1 MPTKKQLDG
10 LNYRQAQK
18 RNSEK
23 FSSLS
28 RIEQKQLRQQ
38 GYKNLGWDNVRKSW
52 NILLGFIP
60 SSTIDF
66 TSFAI
71 KKAEN
76 EYERAKQSGELLEVL
91 KAGKKVISSLKLKYQ

>member
-18 RNSEK
+18 RNSDK
-23 FSSLS
+23 FNALSSL
-28 RIEQKQLRQQ
+28 EQKQVRQQ
-38 GYKNLGWDNVRKSW
+38 GYKNLGWENVRQSW
-52 NILLGFIP
+52 NILLNFVP
-60 SSTIDF
+60 LSTIDF

-76 EYERAKQSGELLEVL
+76 HYERAKQSGELLEVL

>member
-18 RNSEK
+18 RNSER
-23 FSSLS
+23 FNSLS
-28 RIEQKQLRQQ
+28 QIERKKARKQ
-38 GYKNLGWDNVRKSW
+38 GYKNLGWENVHQSW
-52 NILLGFIP
+52 NIISNLIP
-60 SSTIDF
+60 LSPVDF

-76 EYERAKQSGELLEVL
+76 QYELAKQSGELLEVL
-91 KAGKKVISSLKLKYQ
+91 KTGKQVITSLKLKYQ